1 VIVIVHARPLFHLVY
16 LRPSGSN
23 ANAFAIIPVNPDMAN
38 GCKGNTVFSA
48 TPLTNP
54 VPRKYST
61 RLLPKALDCRRKTG
75 IAGSCAAAS
84 ISMDAV
90 ILNPLT
96 RKARDA
102 VNPTRGPIIEKSNID
117 LKEGGGDLKG
127 VIAPTMPSWIEGT
140 GVGSPIS
147 N

>member
-1 VIVIVHARPLFHLVY
+1 MIEHERLVCHLVY
-16 LRPSGSN
+16 LRPSGSK
-23 ANAFAIIPVNPDMAN
+23 ANAFAIIPVNPDIAN
-38 GCKGNTVFSA
+38 GCKGTTVLSA
-48 TPLTNP
+48 TPLPSTP

-61 RLLPKALDCRRKTG
+61 RPLPRALDCRRKIG
-75 IAGSCAAAS
+75 IAGSCAAVS

-90 ILNPLT
+90 ILNPAT
-96 RKARDA
+96 RKASDA
-102 VNPTRGPIIEKSNID
+102 VIPTRGPTIEKSNMD

-147 N
+147 NY

>member
-1 VIVIVHARPLFHLVY
+1 MIVLERLVCHRVY
-16 LRPSGSN
+16 LRPNGSN
-23 ANAFAIIPVNPDMAN
+23 ANAFAIIPVNPDIAK
-38 GCKGNTVFSA
+38 GCRGTTVFCA
-48 TPLTNP
+48 TPLTSTP

-61 RLLPKALDCRRKTG
+61 SPLPKALDCRRKIG

-90 ILNPLT
+90 ILNPVT

-102 VNPTRGPIIEKSNID
+102 VNPTRGPAIEKSNID
-117 LKEGGGDLKG
+117 LREGGGDLKG
-127 VIAPTMPSWIEGT
+127 VIAPTIPSWMEGI

-147 N
+147 NY

>member
-1 VIVIVHARPLFHLVY
+1 MIAHERLVCHLVY
-16 LRPSGSN
+16 LRPNGSN
-23 ANAFAIIPVNPDMAN
+23 ANALAIIPVNPDIAN
-38 GCKGNTVFSA
+38 GCKGTTVLSK
-48 TPLTNP
+48 TPLTSTP

-61 RLLPKALDCRRKTG
+61 RPLPKALDCRRKTG

-90 ILNPLT
+90 ILNPVT

-102 VNPTRGPIIEKSNID
+102 VIPTRGPTIEKSNMD

-127 VIAPTMPSWIEGT
+127 VIAPTMPSWIEGI
-140 GVGSPIS
+140 GVGSPMS
-147 N
+147 NY